1 MAGIIK
7 VNQYQD
13 FNGNTLFTSDG
24 NGNLTTQNFSAP
36 SFSAWRKSSD
46 QSISQNTITTLVAD
60 EEFFDT
66 DNAYDTS
73 NGQFICP
80 SGKQGNYFFIANFT
94 MSTNFCQVQSFIYV
108 NDAARFRGNVVR
120 NDASSMSV
128 TCLTNL
134 NAGDVVTARV
144 HQDNATNALQAGGDT
159 SNPVRYMC
167 YFSGMRIGS

>member
-24 NGNLTTQNFSAP
+24 SGNLTTQNFNTP

-46 QSISQNTITTLVAD
+46 QSIAQSTLTTLVAD

-80 SGKQGNYFFIANFT
+80 SGKQGNYLFVANFT
-94 MSTNFCQVQSFIYV
+94 MSTNYAQVETFIYI

-120 NDASSMSV
+120 ADAGSLNAV
-128 TCLTNL
+128 CLAKL

-144 HQDNATNALQAGGDT
+144 IQNSSSNALHAGGNT
-159 SNPVRYMC
+159 SDPVRYMN
-167 YFSGMRIGS
+167 YFSGTRIGS